1 MDELELKKARRR
13 CCADATTTYK
23 SPGATVP
30 GKIHQMI
37 NECSDWT
44 RLRRRIAWLAR
55 FVKFVCDRNTV
66 PVGSLTLDELER
78 STLLIARAVQGQ
90 TYFSEINDLSA
101 GRQLKRSSSL
111 LSLNPFL
118 DESGVIRVG
127 GRLKTAPISHSAKHP
142 IILPKQHHVA
152 DMIVRQV
159 HATIGHLGRE
169 HVMAKLREEFWIPR
183 ARVLIRTIL
192 RQCRG
197 CRRIHARPMS
207 QQMAPLPCDR
217 TKAYEPPFTYTGLDY
232 LGPLYVKHGRGT
244 AKRWCCLFT
253 CLNTRAIHLELA
265 HTLNTDD
272 FILCLRGFLNRRGDV
287 KELRSDQGSNFIGAE
302 RELREAI
309 DQWNQNQ
316 IEKELLQRNCQW
328 KFQPPTASSM
338 SGVWERLVRS
348 VKTAL
353 KSIVGT
359 QLLTDTALQTF
370 LTEVERILNG
380 RALTSNSDDPCDLEP
395 LTPAHFLLQRKLIG
409 LPPGLFDQSDAIRRS
424 RWRQVQF
431 LANAFWKRWL
441 REYLPILQI
450 RGKWSKIKRNLK
462 QNDMVLVVDHN
473 TPRGKWHLG
482 RVLETY
488 PGADGLIRTAKVK
501 TKDSTYIRPIQ
512 KLCLL
517 EDDLLRDSSK
527 A

>member
-1 MDELELKKARRR
+1 M
-13 CCADATTTYK
+13 
-23 SPGATVP
+23 
-30 GKIHQMI
+30 
-37 NECSDWT
+37 
-44 RLRRRIAWLAR
+44 
-55 FVKFVCDRNTV
+55 
-66 PVGSLTLDELER
+66 
-78 STLLIARAVQGQ
+78 
-90 TYFSEINDLSA
+90 
-101 GRQLKRSSSL
+101 
-111 LSLNPFL
+111 
-118 DESGVIRVG
+118 
-127 GRLKTAPISHSAKHP
+127 
-142 IILPKQHHVA
+142 
-152 DMIVRQV
+152 
-159 HATIGHLGRE
+159 
-169 HVMAKLREEFWIPR
+169 
-183 ARVLIRTIL
+183 
-192 RQCRG
+192 
-197 CRRIHARPMS
+197 
-207 QQMAPLPCDR
+207 
-217 TKAYEPPFTYTGLDY
+217 
-232 LGPLYVKHGRGT
+232 
-244 AKRWCCLFT
+244 
-253 CLNTRAIHLELA
+253 
-265 HTLNTDD
+265 
-272 FILCLRGFLNRRGDV
+272 

-424 RWRQVQF
+424 WWRQVQF